1 MNKREMMVQA
11 HKLAKQMVG
20 NYSARLSLALT
31 QLWASLKKGVAIV
44 IDKKAK
50 INSIEIAMTHVS
62 DNVKVAKSQIKM
74 IECLIGCGLGVSIN
88 EIEMIAYDM
97 GYSATKKAMSY

>member
-1 MNKREMMVQA
+1 MINTIDNQLDKCYNQSRDKNKAVLDM
-11 HKLAKQMVG
+11 
-20 NYSARLSLALT
+20 T
-31 QLWASLKKGVAIV
+31 

-50 INSIEIAMTHVS
+50 INSIEIAMTYVS
-62 DNVKVAKSQIKM
+62 DNTKVAAQQTKM
-74 IECLIGCGLGVSIN
+74 INALIGCGLGVSIN